1 MIIVSNI
8 FPSIIRRYLFYLTSA
23 GFYRLTPFLPS
34 AIVHLNRVFL
44 PTLFALLG
52 DNDDNDEQERERQS
66 LGVSLDISLQILQK
80 IPKTQQNFPVAKYNL
95 QSY

>member
-34 AIVHLNRVFL
+34 PIVQLNRVFL
-44 PTLFALLG
+44 PTLFPLLG
-52 DNDDNDEQERERQS
+52 DNDDEQERERHS
-66 LGVSLDISLQILQK
+66 LGVSLDISLQI
-80 IPKTQQNFPVAKYNL
+80 
-95 QSY
+95 

>member
-52 DNDDNDEQERERQS
+52 DNDDNDDQERERQS

-80 IPKTQQNFPVAKYNL
+80 NPKNSTEF
-95 QSY
+95 SCC